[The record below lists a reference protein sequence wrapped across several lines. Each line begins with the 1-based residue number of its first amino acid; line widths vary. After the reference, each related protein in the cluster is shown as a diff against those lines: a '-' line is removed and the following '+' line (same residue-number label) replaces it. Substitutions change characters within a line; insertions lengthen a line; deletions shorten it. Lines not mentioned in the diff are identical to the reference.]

1 MELSNSTIDI
11 LKNFATINPS
21 IKILAGKTLATVAEA
36 KNILATAEIEDEFPQ
51 DFGIY
56 DLNSFISTLTLV
68 DKPSL
73 KFSDKFVTIFDST
86 GRSKI
91 KYFFDMTQE
100 KGKTEVIMPEAEVV
114 FTLTSDTLSKLK
126 KAAGTLGHDQVT
138 ITPGN
143 GTLVLTVV
151 NQENPT
157 SNTYSIEV
165 DFVTLPDDTEFNFI
179 FNISNLKFIG
189 GDYDVKISQKL
200 ISNFKHTESDIEYFV
215 AVERD
220 STYN

>member
-73 KFSDKFVTIFDST
+73 KFSEKFVTIFDST

-91 KYFFDMTQE
+91 KYFYDMTQE

-138 ITPGN
+138 IAPGN
-143 GTLVLTVV
+143 GTLVLTVI